1 MIACASSAIC
11 LPVSPKEAQQSV
23 ITQAVARRVVALRGL
38 VARAAEGAFLLRIL
52 SEHNLGRLA
61 ARCDE
66 ATQRALRDGG
76 AYQSFS
82 RV

>member
-1 MIACASSAIC
+1 M
-11 LPVSPKEAQQSV
+11 
-23 ITQAVARRVVALRGL
+23 ALRGL

-52 SEHNLGRLA
+52 AEHNLGRLA

-76 AYQSFS
+76 AL
-82 RV
+82 RVRVRVLTLPY